1 MHSNVWVRTRGGKRV
16 RRAVGRGGQGS
27 DPRVLGISRGAGL
40 ARRTAGSV
48 NRSQEAAGGAVE
60 GEALILPGRAL
71 TESCQSLHESP
82 DRSRIRFEPF
92 REPEG
97 LGSLLL
103 RQLQSRRGR
112 IENLLAV
119 CPKFMGGRPMNDG
132 AIVREVRVESSA
144 HGVKR
149 IRPRFMDRRSNMTA
163 P

>member
-1 MHSNVWVRTRGGKRV
+1 MRDGPAVVPVDHTPEASPRRTRGPFDVRASRWSVVRPVVGRSIRTCGFEREAGKRV
-16 RRAVGRGGQGS
+16 RRAVGRGEQGS

-40 ARRTAGSV
+40 ARRTTGSV
-48 NRSQEAAGGAVE
+48 NRSQEAAGGAIE
-60 GEALILPGRAL
+60 GEALILPGCAL

-119 CPKFMGGRPMNDG
+119 
-132 AIVREVRVESSA
+132 
-144 HGVKR
+144 
-149 IRPRFMDRRSNMTA
+149 
-163 P
+163 

>member
-1 MHSNVWVRTRGGKRV
+1 MASLSLLSTAHQTSPLE
-16 RRAVGRGGQGS
+16 GRE
-27 DPRVLGISRGAGL
+27 
-40 ARRTAGSV
+40 AR
-48 NRSQEAAGGAVE
+48 
-60 GEALILPGRAL
+60 LM
-71 TESCQSLHESP
+71 HESP

-119 CPKFMGGRPMNDG
+119 CPKFMGCRPMNGG
-132 AIVREVRVESSA
+132 AIVREVRVECSA

-149 IRPRFMDRRSNMTA
+149 VRPRFMDRRSNMTA
-163 P
+163 PEAS